1 MNNPI
6 IVADASPLIGLA
18 KLNQLELLSTLF
30 SVLHVPEAV
39 YFEVVSDQSRTDAR
53 LLQPF
58 LDTYAQLHADIEST
72 FTKEISP
79 ILDAGEIQALALAQD
94 LGCGVIMDELR
105 GRKVAQRYEIK
116 TVGVLGVL
124 MQGKVQGLIPEVLPF
139 IEQLQ
144 AENYRLS
151 ARLVDSV
158 LERMGEK

>member
-1 MNNPI
+1 MIAPI
-6 IVADASPLIGLA
+6 IAADASPLIGLA
-18 KLNQLELLSTLF
+18 KLDQLGLLSELF

-39 YFEVVSDQSRTDAR
+39 YLEVVNDQSRKDAR
-53 LLQPF
+53 SLKPF
-58 LDTYAQLHADIEST
+58 LDIHANFHIEIENT
-72 FTKEISP
+72 FTQEIRP

-94 LGCGVIMDELR
+94 LGCGVMMDELR

-124 MQGKVQGLIPEVLPF
+124 MQGKVQGLIPEVSSL

-144 AENYRLS
+144 VENYRLS
-151 ARLVDSV
+151 ASLVDSV

>member
-1 MNNPI
+1 MSSI

-18 KLNQLELLSTLF
+18 KLKQLDLLKALF

-39 YFEVVSDQSRTDAR
+39 YFEVINDQSRPDAR
-53 LLQPF
+53 LLKPF
-58 LDTYAQLHADIEST
+58 LDTHAKLHADIEST
-72 FTKEISP
+72 FTIEISP
-79 ILDAGEIQALALAQD
+79 VLDIGEIQALALAQD
-94 LGCGVIMDELR
+94 LGCGVMMDELR

-116 TVGVLGVL
+116 TVGVLGIL
-124 MQGKVQGLIPEVLPF
+124 MQGKVQGLIPEILPL

-144 AENYRLS
+144 ADNYRLS